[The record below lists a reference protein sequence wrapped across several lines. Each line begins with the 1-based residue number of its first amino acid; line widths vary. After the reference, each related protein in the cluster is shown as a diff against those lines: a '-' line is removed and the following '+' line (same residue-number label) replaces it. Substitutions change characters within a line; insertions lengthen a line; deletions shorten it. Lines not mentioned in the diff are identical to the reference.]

1 VSRII
6 VSRHANDEER
16 TVLGWDP
23 PLQTYFADRY
33 DTEGENV
40 GTVGPLAGM
49 QIDSI
54 AELRRLA
61 LYSDIIEVDE
71 WSPMLEQLLA
81 AHRELVYPESNVVV
95 DLSR

>member
-1 VSRII
+1 MSRII

-33 DTEGENV
+33 DSDGESV

-49 QIDSI
+49 QIDSV

-61 LYSDIIEVDE
+61 LYGDIIEVSE
-71 WSPMLEQLLA
+71 WSPVLEQLLA
-81 AHRELVYPESNVVV
+81 AHRELEYPESNVVI